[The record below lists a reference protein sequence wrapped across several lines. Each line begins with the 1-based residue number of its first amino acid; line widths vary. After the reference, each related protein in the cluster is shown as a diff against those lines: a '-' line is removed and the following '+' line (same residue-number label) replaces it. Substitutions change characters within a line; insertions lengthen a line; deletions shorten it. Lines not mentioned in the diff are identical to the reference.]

1 MKRRSLTINA
11 FLSSLKTLTTIIF
24 PLITYPYITRVLSV
38 ENIGKIN
45 FGQSVVSYFS
55 LLAGLGISTF
65 AIRNG
70 SQIRENGDKLNTFAN
85 QIFTINVASTIL
97 SCVLLLGLVYMPSKI
112 AAYRGIILIQ
122 GVAVAL
128 SPLAVDWIYTI
139 YEDFGYIT
147 LRSFLVHLLSL
158 ILMVTFVKQETDVYI
173 YVALTSMST
182 SLGNIF
188 NFCHSRKYVKL
199 KLVSDT
205 KWRQYKNSIFL
216 FFINSIATVIYMNSD
231 TTILGVLKDDRSVGL
246 YSVAVKIYTIL
257 KQVFNAVIATTIP
270 RLAYLRKNN
279 NNEFE
284 SLIKRMISIATVCTI
299 PVTAGIIILRKEI
312 ISLISGYS
320 YIEAATTLAIL
331 AVAIFFAIMANILTN
346 GVLICMGREKCV
358 VKATMV
364 SAIGNAALNFIFI
377 PFFSQ
382 NGAAFTTLLAEMTVF
397 GMALY
402 YSRDLVIRL
411 IDFLEFR
418 NAIIGTVVMY
428 VMSIPLY
435 MCVSK
440 SSLLWRIT
448 IMIAGC
454 VIVYAVVLLIC
465 RDTIIFEIV
474 KQLKKKIRRE

>member
-1 MKRRSLTINA
+1 
-11 FLSSLKTLTTIIF
+11 
-24 PLITYPYITRVLSV
+24 
-38 ENIGKIN
+38 
-45 FGQSVVSYFS
+45 
-55 LLAGLGISTF
+55 
-65 AIRNG
+65 
-70 SQIRENGDKLNTFAN
+70 
-85 QIFTINVASTIL
+85 
-97 SCVLLLGLVYMPSKI
+97 
-112 AAYRGIILIQ
+112 
-122 GVAVAL
+122 
-128 SPLAVDWIYTI
+128 
-139 YEDFGYIT
+139 
-147 LRSFLVHLLSL
+147 
-158 ILMVTFVKQETDVYI
+158 
-173 YVALTSMST
+173 
-182 SLGNIF
+182 
-188 NFCHSRKYVKL
+188 
-199 KLVSDT
+199 
-205 KWRQYKNSIFL
+205 
-216 FFINSIATVIYMNSD
+216 
-231 TTILGVLKDDRSVGL
+231 
-246 YSVAVKIYTIL
+246 
-257 KQVFNAVIATTIP
+257 
-270 RLAYLRKNN
+270 
-279 NNEFE
+279 
-284 SLIKRMISIATVCTI
+284 MISIATVCTI

-411 IDFLEFR
+411 IDFSEFR

-435 MCVSK
+435 MCASK
-440 SSLLWRIT
+440 SNLLWRIT
-448 IMIAGC
+448 MMIAGC
-454 VIVYAVVLLIC
+454 VIVYVVVLLIG